1 MEETNCLGTFIH
13 VFICLF
19 YAPDIVIGGE
29 DFEMDKTDRI
39 LVQTDFTS

>member
-19 YAPDIVIGGE
+19 YVPDIVIFGE
-29 DFEMDKTDRI
+29 DFEMDKTDRM